1 MSNQIATNIFEQA
14 SRLALRFPTA
24 RGEISTEQLW
34 GLPLDSTVKPSLNS
48 IALEVDAELST
59 TATKSFVATVS
70 PNNKVLNL
78 KMDILKHVIKIKQD
92 ENAAKETRQVNATKR
107 RALEDA
113 LARKQAEKIDSASEE
128 ELQAQLAALPS
139 E

>member
-1 MSNQIATNIFEQA
+1 MTNIFEKA
-14 SRLALRFPTA
+14 SRKALRFPTA
-24 RGEISTEQLW
+24 RGEVSTEQLW
-34 GLPLDSTVKPSLNS
+34 DLPLDSATKPSLNS
-48 IALEVDAELST
+48 IALEVDAELTS

-70 PNNKVLNL
+70 PNNQILTL
-78 KMDILKHVIKIKQD
+78 KMDILKHIIKVKQD
-92 ENAAKETRQVNATKR
+92 ENVAKENRLVNATKR
-107 RALEDA
+107 RTLEEA